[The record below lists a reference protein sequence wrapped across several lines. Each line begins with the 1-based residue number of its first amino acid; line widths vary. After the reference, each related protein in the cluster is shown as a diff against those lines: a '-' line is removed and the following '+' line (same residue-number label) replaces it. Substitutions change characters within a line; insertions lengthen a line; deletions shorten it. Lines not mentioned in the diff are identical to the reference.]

1 VRTNAP
7 TADPME
13 SANRMTKR
21 KRICVLT
28 SFSTAVRLI
37 GVALRQPLSARS
49 TRSRRDPRRIAH
61 QLGMMAGEDDETI
74 DPVRV
79 PQLSTAQEKRFRREG
94 NGLLNT
100 ARLQHKG
107 AFIGVEGAVGL
118 LGAEVAG
125 EGGDGLGRSEFGGG
139 GRGLLDLEVG
149 LAVYTR
155 ATLDSRV
162 RGQQHAPIQIARLD
176 VAQAVGLAR
185 AEEDKIGRER
195 VVALE
200 ADDVADLDMPPGLVD
215 ESAVDEH
222 LGFARVEL
230 RIGLVPFLYANSSLM
245 RSQQTKGRTMSSCTS
260 LIAATKSTK
269 LSGAM
274 VVY

>member
-1 VRTNAP
+1 
-7 TADPME
+7 
-13 SANRMTKR
+13 
-21 KRICVLT
+21 
-28 SFSTAVRLI
+28 
-37 GVALRQPLSARS
+37 
-49 TRSRRDPRRIAH
+49 
-61 QLGMMAGEDDETI
+61 MMAGEDDEAI

-149 LAVYTR
+149 LAVHTS
-155 ATLDSRV
+155 ATLESRV
-162 RGQQHAPIQIARLD
+162 RGRQHAPIQIARLD

-185 AEEDKIGRER
+185 AEEDKVGRER

-200 ADDVADLDMPPGLVD
+200 ADDVADLDLPPGLVD
-215 ESAVDEH
+215 EGAIDEH

-230 RIGLVPFLYANSSLM
+230 
-245 RSQQTKGRTMSSCTS
+245 
-260 LIAATKSTK
+260 
-269 LSGAM
+269 
-274 VVY
+274 